1 MARLTAKERRERVAA
16 FQALVEQSRQIWL
29 GKWVTFDHPLDKKIK
44 RGKVT
49 EINAT
54 GLVTVE
60 YQLIDGVPG
69 CMLLQVGHEAENLTV
84 IDEP

>member
-1 MARLTAKERRERVAA
+1 MVA

-29 GKWVTFDHPLDKKIK
+29 GKSVTFDHPLDKQIK

-49 EINAT
+49 EIDAT

-60 YQLIDGVPG
+60 YQLIDGIAG
-69 CMLLQVGHEAENLTV
+69 CMLLQVGHEAENLTM